1 VQNRLE
7 SMDGKKHGGTI
18 VCLPAPLY
26 EKKKAAMNNN
36 VVSSFNNYSSDDI
49 SKGWYEDCDD
59 AVSYADSY
67 AADSGYIASH
77 YKVTNQVNDW
87 DNVNPIRPRLSSH
100 DAGSLASSSSGLA
113 AGGRTIEWSQ
123 SFSTHTSS
131 VSNVSVAKANDS
143 RR

>member
-1 VQNRLE
+1 
-7 SMDGKKHGGTI
+7 
-18 VCLPAPLY
+18 LY
-26 EKKKAAMNNN
+26 EKKKAAMNSN
-36 VVSSFNNYSSDDI
+36 VVSPFNNYSSDDI

-87 DNVNPIRPRLSSH
+87 DNVNPIRPRLWSSH
-100 DAGSLASSSSGLA
+100 DSGSLASSSSGLA

>member
-1 VQNRLE
+1 
-7 SMDGKKHGGTI
+7 
-18 VCLPAPLY
+18 
-26 EKKKAAMNNN
+26 MNSN
-36 VVSSFNNYSSDDI
+36 VVSPFNNYSSDDI

-87 DNVNPIRPRLSSH
+87 DNVNPIRPRLWSSH
-100 DAGSLASSSSGLA
+100 DSGSLASSSSGLA